1 MRKAKSIDSLNIK
14 RYKNIL
20 FRKSV
25 IGKQLY
31 KNRLKIEQLFSV
43 LKGLYNLE
51 NPRLYGQARYEC
63 HIKQVLLAY
72 LIDEYNKKKSSI
84 IITTSFTD
92 GLLQS
97 YKDLYR
103 LCYSHIERSANCISF
118 TNHPFKGILLFVH
131 ILYLLIF
138 DFLLFYC
145 IFISSNCINIISFT
159 PQLSIYVFI
168 F

>member
-63 HIKQVLLAY
+63 HIK
-72 LIDEYNKKKSSI
+72 
-84 IITTSFTD
+84 
-92 GLLQS
+92 
-97 YKDLYR
+97 
-103 LCYSHIERSANCISF
+103 
-118 TNHPFKGILLFVH
+118 
-131 ILYLLIF
+131 
-138 DFLLFYC
+138 
-145 IFISSNCINIISFT
+145 
-159 PQLSIYVFI
+159 
-168 F
+168 